1 MPKQTTEVVFNRPAA
16 RVWKVVTD
24 PRWWVW
30 PGGPEWIHESR
41 DGRQI
46 VTEDKNGRETI
57 FRITAFAPCRWSA
70 AEVENQEAAGKC
82 EILLFPEGRGG
93 TRVEFT
99 ADIEGRTLRRKL
111 LLRLGLRRWQERYI
125 EALKRI
131 LRM

>member
-57 FRITAFAPCRWSA
+57 CRWYA

-125 EALKRI
+125 EALKRT
-131 LRM
+131 LRG

>member
-1 MPKQTTEVVFNRPAA
+1 V
-16 RVWKVVTD
+16 
-24 PRWWVW
+24 
-30 PGGPEWIHESR
+30 
-41 DGRQI
+41 
-46 VTEDKNGRETI
+46 ETQ
-57 FRITAFAPCRWSA
+57 
-70 AEVENQEAAGKC
+70 VAAGNC
-82 EILLFPEGRGG
+82 VILLFPEGRGG